1 MAFSQRFIEELK
13 FRNNIEQVIG
23 NYVVLKKAGS
33 NMVGCCPFHS
43 ERTPSFTVF
52 PDKNFYCFGCGAGGD
67 VITFIMRIEN
77 LPYREAIEFLCERA
91 GMEMPKDDNSFF
103 VKKETA
109 GITKER
115 NYEINK
121 TAARIFYENLMSEDG
136 APAREYIAKR
146 KLSSA
151 IVRRFGLG
159 YSKDSFD
166 DLYKKLTE
174 KGFSLDEIKAAFLC
188 GIAKNGHPYDYF
200 RNRLMFPIIDTYGNI
215 TAFGGRILD
224 DSKPKYLNT
233 SDTPVFKKSRT
244 LFALNFAK
252 NAAVGQTEKSGELIL
267 CEGYMDV
274 ISLHQAGFPQAVAT
288 LGTALTSEQARIM
301 SRYAKT
307 VYVSYDSDNA
317 GKRADEKAI
326 SLLGQVGVEV
336 KILKVTGGAKDP
348 DEYIKK
354 YGPEGFRRLM
364 NGADGQIDYRLS
376 ELTSKYNL
384 EIPDEK
390 LEFLNN
396 ASQMLS
402 EIYPEMKREIYVSR
416 LCELTGISKQVLTGE
431 IKRRIKISDKN
442 AKKQIIKNSEA
453 RLSHFGDSINP
464 DAVRNAKG
472 TDIEEHILGLLLL
485 YPEYIKDT
493 REKLSPDDFITEF
506 NRSVFINICKKED
519 NGEFDLS
526 SLNEFYTPEQ
536 MGRIF
541 GMYER
546 RKRLTVNDKETLF
559 FFVSRLLE
567 EKSLKES
574 AKAEDMSND
583 DFLKMFEEK
592 RRKVKE

>member
-103 VKKETA
+103 VRKETA

-326 SLLGQVGVEV
+326 FLLGQVGVEV

-416 LCELTGISKQVLTGE
+416 LCELTGISKQVLAGE